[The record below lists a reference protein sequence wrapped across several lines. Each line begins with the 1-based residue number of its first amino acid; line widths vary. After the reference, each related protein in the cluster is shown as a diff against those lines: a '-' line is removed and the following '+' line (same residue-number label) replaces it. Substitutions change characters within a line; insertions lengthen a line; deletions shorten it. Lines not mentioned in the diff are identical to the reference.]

1 MKPLPLLL
9 WLAYTGMS
17 WIPLLEG
24 GADEDDADLH
34 EPPSDS
40 LLPPPLGSPLG
51 HDMSSLADCGTTA
64 SPSEGCGRP
73 LTAPPGDRTRGMPRP
88 RPGRRE
94 GLGRPMSAT
103 PSDKSFGMRRLR
115 PEKSEGFG
123 RPTTALPSDH
133 SGSGSPAWGLRSPR
147 GFRCEDGM
155 AMGTE
160 GARPATAPAFV
171 SGPHRRLSSSLS
183 GSRDIGVIAR
193 RPFREGGGVDADAV
207 AVGGGFEHGRR
218 FTVEQQDGEISPGGG
233 DGDAD
238 TNWAWRRTGPARDCW
253 V

>member
-1 MKPLPLLL
+1 
-9 WLAYTGMS
+9 MS

-24 GADEDDADLH
+24 GADEDDIDLH
-34 EPPSDS
+34 GSPTTDP

-51 HDMSSLADCGTTA
+51 HDMASLADCGPTA

-103 PSDKSFGMRRLR
+103 PSDKSCGMRRLR

-133 SGSGSPAWGLRSPR
+133 SGSGSLAWGLQSPR
-147 GFRCEDGM
+147 GFRCEDNMGM
-155 AMGTE
+155 GME

-171 SGPHRRLSSSLS
+171 SCPHRRSPSTLS
-183 GSRDIGVIAR
+183 GSRGIGAVAR
-193 RPFREGGGVDADAV
+193 HPFGEGGGAGTVALHPFGEGGDADVDAV
-207 AVGGGFEHGRR
+207 VEGGGFERGNMV
-218 FTVEQQDGEISPGGG
+218 TVERQRRSISSPGG
-233 DGDAD
+233 DS
-238 TNWAWRRTGPARDCW
+238 NWMWSRDGPARDCW

>member
-1 MKPLPLLL
+1 
-9 WLAYTGMS
+9 MS

-24 GADEDDADLH
+24 GEDEDDADLH
-34 EPPSDS
+34 EPPSDP
-40 LLPPPLGSPLG
+40 LIPPPLGSPLG
-51 HDMSSLADCGTTA
+51 HDMSSLAGCGPTA

-147 GFRCEDGM
+147 GFRCEDSMGM
-155 AMGTE
+155 DVE

-171 SGPHRRLSSSLS
+171 SGPHRRSSSGLS
-183 GSRDIGVIAR
+183 GSRDIGVVAR
-193 RPFREGGGVDADAV
+193 HPFGEGGDADTDAV
-207 AVGGGFEHGRR
+207 AIGGGFEHGSRV
-218 FTVEQQDGEISPGGG
+218 TMEQHCEEISPGGG
-233 DGDAD
+233 DGGVD
-238 TNWAWRRTGPARDCW
+238 TSWAWRRTGPARDCW